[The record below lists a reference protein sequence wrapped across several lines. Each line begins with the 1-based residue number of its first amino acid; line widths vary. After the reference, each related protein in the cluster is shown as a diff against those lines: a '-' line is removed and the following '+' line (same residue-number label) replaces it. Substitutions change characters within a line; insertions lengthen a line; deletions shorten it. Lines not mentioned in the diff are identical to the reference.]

1 MHISSQLIY
10 NQQGWIKLCWSE
22 MCLFNLKVP
31 RHAVAA
37 WPYILHVCRE
47 CLGMLS
53 NSLLVMPRHMAEEVQ
68 VYWIAK

>member
-1 MHISSQLIY
+1 MGQL
-10 NQQGWIKLCWSE
+10 
-22 MCLFNLKVP
+22 
-31 RHAVAA
+31 
-37 WPYILHVCRE
+37 RE